1 MTNAK
6 RVDRFIEWLPAD
18 VSAFRLFC
26 SLLVDPGLPD
36 VPRYLCVFTTVV
48 SFKVV
53 STVFLILLNYE
64 KNQPIVSKAITFI
77 ITTSVLTRLQVM
89 IYNRAYKE
97 VYTGY
102 KLYFKKI

>member
-36 VPRYLCVFTTVV
+36 VPRYLFFFTTVV

-53 STVFLILLNYE
+53 SAVLLISLNYKE
-64 KNQPIVSKAITFI
+64 NQPIVSKAMT
-77 ITTSVLTRLQVM
+77 VVVM
-89 IYNRAYKE
+89 TPE
-97 VYTGY
+97 
-102 KLYFKKI
+102 